1 MGDFFGYGVDVS
13 KKTNPQQ
20 ACQYREQVPRFPISI
35 LQPMLSGRL
44 KYRMVQLSRQPTF
57 FIFLFVQGKK
67 SVFCRTNCEKKW
79 NLVEI
84 VRNRAKKNYGCCP
97 RCLSQCR
104 WIYFLGGIA
113 QCEHCCELPSIATL
127 LQKATKLRS
136 AMRLGQF
143 QPIAS
148 ALRGTRHQQF
158 RASIALGEAQLPP
171 PDNVRREE
179 DFELVRFQPSDYVRV
194 VRTTG
199 RLLYA
204 GGKLSIR

>member
-1 MGDFFGYGVDVS
+1 M
-13 KKTNPQQ
+13 KKESHRP
-20 ACQYREQVPRFPISI
+20 CQYREQLPRFPISV
-35 LQPMLSGRL
+35 LQPMLLGRL
-44 KYRMVQLSRQPTF
+44 KYRKVQLSRRPTF
-57 FIFLFVQGKK
+57 FIFLYVQGKK
-67 SVFCRTNCEKKW
+67 SVFCRTKSEKTWK
-79 NLVEI
+79 LVEI

-97 RCLSQCR
+97 RCLSRCR
-104 WIYFLGGIA
+104 WIYFLGEQV
-113 QCEHCCELPSIATL
+113 QCEHCCDLPSVSL
-127 LQKATKLRS
+127 LLRKATKLRA
-136 AMRLGQF
+136 AMRMGQF
-143 QPIAS
+143 QPIAA

-171 PDNVRREE
+171 PDNVKREQ